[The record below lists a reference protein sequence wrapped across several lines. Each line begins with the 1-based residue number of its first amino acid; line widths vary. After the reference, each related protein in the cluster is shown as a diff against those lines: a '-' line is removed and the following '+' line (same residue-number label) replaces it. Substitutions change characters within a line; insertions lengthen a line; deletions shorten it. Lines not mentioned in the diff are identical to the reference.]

1 MKTTNIL
8 LTIPFLLLS
17 AIGCTS
23 DEQVGEPVTNEKGEY
38 PVNFSGSMDMTLTK
52 AEEENTSK
60 LDNGVK
66 ATIYAYANGATV
78 TGESSAAA
86 AITSGNYTA
95 DGSGNFSGTNY
106 TMYLA
111 KGSYDFYVVSCNS
124 TSTDAPQF
132 TNGTS
137 AELSNGVDYIWGNA
151 TGQSIPNTGNSA
163 LNTENKN
170 SVSLGLAHKAVC
182 IEITVKTAA
191 NTGIELISWESTAAN
206 DNATIMPP
214 ANSNCKMSLS
224 NGNIEPATSV
234 VTAGTTASNMTTT
247 GVTGTSGYG
256 NEKTATAS
264 YYMLPLAAASGGSS
278 SQDLTVTFKVKVK
291 IEGHTYT
298 DENGESKTY
307 TANLK
312 APESASYAFAGGSK
326 YSYTATLK
334 PNTISFT
341 GATVTNWTAVTVD
354 NDLEP
359 TEPDASGGS
368 N

>member
-1 MKTTNIL
+1 MKTTNKL

-52 AEEENTSK
+52 ADENTSK

-66 ATIYAYANGATV
+66 ATIYAYTNGATV
-78 TGESSAAA
+78 TGESGAAA

-137 AELSNGVDYIWGNA
+137 GELSNGVDYIWGKA
-151 TGQSIPNTGNSA
+151 TGQSIPG
-163 LNTENKN
+163 TENN
-170 SVSLGLAHKAVC
+170 NISLGLAHKAVC
-182 IEITVKTAA
+182 IEITVKTTA
-191 NTGIELISWESTAAN
+191 NSGIELVSWESTAGQDN
-206 DNATIMPP
+206 TNATIMPP
-214 ANSNCKMSLS
+214 AVSNCKMSLS
-224 NGNIEPATSV
+224 DGSIVAATGV
-234 VTAGTTASNMTTT
+234 GTAAANMTTT
-247 GVTGTSGYG
+247 AVSGTSGYT
-256 NEKTATAS
+256 NDKTATAS

-278 SQDLTVTFKVKVK
+278 SLELTVTFKVKVK

-298 DENGESKTY
+298 DGNGESKTY
-307 TANLK
+307 TTKLK
-312 APESASYAFAGGSK
+312 APESSYAFAGGSK

-334 PNTISFT
+334 PNTITFT
-341 GATVTNWTAVTVD
+341 GATVTNWTAVD
-354 NDLEP
+354 GDKNLEP
-359 TEPDASGGS
+359 TEPDSEGGGE
-368 N
+368 